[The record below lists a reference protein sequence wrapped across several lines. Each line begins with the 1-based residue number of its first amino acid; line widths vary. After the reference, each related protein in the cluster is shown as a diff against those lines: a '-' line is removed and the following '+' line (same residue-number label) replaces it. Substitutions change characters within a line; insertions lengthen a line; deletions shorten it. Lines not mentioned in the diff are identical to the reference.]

1 MRANSHLRRA
11 WSKVTNTRFLT
22 LLIAIGTLATAFVA
36 YRTANDSHEQVQL
49 LARQVAFNSSE
60 TRPFLR
66 LKPDI
71 SAGKLLRVDLD
82 VRSLGRI
89 PARLIAYDMMIQ
101 VGHKVIP
108 PKGGTFNTGD
118 VLYTDQ
124 PGLAIFQTLTD
135 EQEEPFIRGAEP
147 IIASGCAV
155 YGSITGDD
163 ARRWKVSVAY
173 RFDSARELPI
183 GLFANEIE
191 VTPGTDK
198 CDASTLY
205 AERASQLK
213 IYPQREAR

>member
-1 MRANSHLRRA
+1 MRTNSHLRRA

-66 LKPDI
+66 LKPNI
-71 SAGKLLRVDLD
+71 SAGKLIRVDLD

-124 PGLAIFQTLTD
+124 PGLGIFQMLTD
-135 EQEEPFIRGAEP
+135 EQEKPFIRGAEP
-147 IIASGCAV
+147 IIASGCAI

-163 ARRWKVSVAY
+163 TRRWKGSVAY

-205 AERASQLK
+205 AEWTSQLK
-213 IYPQREAR
+213 IYPK